1 MCNKCYYLFLNNQ
14 YDKLLFVVINVN
26 VDVEM
31 HKVKIISLFY
41 GFLFSFVERKGCFFF
56 KLHAVHVCTTRHK
69 KLKLKNNIL

>member
-1 MCNKCYYLFLNNQ
+1 MCYYLCLHQFS
-14 YDKLLFVVINVN
+14 KLLFVVINVN

-41 GFLFSFVERKGCFFF
+41 GFLFSFVERKGHSFF

>member
-1 MCNKCYYLFLNNQ
+1 MCNKCYYLCLNQ

-41 GFLFSFVERKGCFFF
+41 VFLLSFVERKGRSFIR
-56 KLHAVHVCTTRHK
+56 LHAVHVCTTLHK

>member
-1 MCNKCYYLFLNNQ
+1 MCNKCYYLCLNQ

-41 GFLFSFVERKGCFFF
+41 GFLFSFVERKCHSFF
-56 KLHAVHVCTTRHK
+56 KVHAVHVCRTRHK
-69 KLKLKNNIL
+69 KLK